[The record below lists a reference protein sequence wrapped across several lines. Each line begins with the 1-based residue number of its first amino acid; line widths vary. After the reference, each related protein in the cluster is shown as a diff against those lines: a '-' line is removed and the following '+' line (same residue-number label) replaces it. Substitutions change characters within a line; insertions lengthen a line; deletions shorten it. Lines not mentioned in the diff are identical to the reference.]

1 MKKLALLLILAV
13 FLSMNFTYA
22 TKNLSIVE
30 TKTVE
35 QNAFSNDD
43 GNFFSVLKTKITKK
57 VTKIKKIFDNWS
69 KKLKNYTQSL
79 RTAIIIMAVGLIF
92 LILASAG
99 IGGGIVWA
107 VGAIFFL
114 VGAVLLLLE
123 IL

>member
-1 MKKLALLLILAV
+1 MKKIALLLILAV

-57 VTKIKKIFDNWS
+57 VSKIKKIFDNWS

-79 RTAIIIMAVGLIF
+79 RTAIIVMAVGLIF
-92 LILASAG
+92 LILAGAG
-99 IGGGIVWA
+99 VGGSIVWA